1 MGIFVFF
8 GSFIVY
14 LFTLAPGIV
23 AAGDNAELITSSWTL
38 GIAHPPGY
46 PLFCAA
52 GKLLCFLPVSSIA
65 VRVNLMSALF
75 GALTVYFLYLSIF
88 KLTRNKPASALG
100 ALSFAFSLLF
110 WKYSVIAEVFTLNT
124 LFAAAILY
132 LLLLWKD
139 SKHAALIPISAF
151 LFGLGLANHQ
161 TLIFILPAVLLF
173 VFASGRKALSAKTML
188 LSFGLMLLG
197 LLFYI
202 YLPLRATAN
211 PPINWMDPQTFDGFK
226 RSIFRN
232 IYGGVSLN
240 LPQVFQFKNSVF
252 YDYWLNLLAA
262 YWYTG
267 AIFVAAGTYYLVKKK
282 DLLLMPALLLSG
294 IFFVLMLAYDNNPV
308 FFSIVRR
315 FYLLSFLFWA
325 VLLGCGASLL
335 ASRIP
340 KLAGYA
346 LPILVILPLALNYG
360 SINKTSDNFLEDF
373 CKDALRCCKGK
384 SALIV
389 TGDST
394 IMGFDYLSYVDKR
407 RPDVLVF
414 SMEKLSHKWYVDTL
428 RRREPGISLPF
439 ERIQINQTLE
449 AFISG
454 NPGRNF
460 YTLGIPGNK
469 AGTTYLLYNRLLVS
483 EARRTPP
490 DTGVFSEIDGLRRKA
505 SVFSYSA
512 DTNTPADFREELIL
526 FCARTQMEAGFFF
539 YSNGR
544 IKEAIPFYELSLKMA
559 PRLPDSNKH
568 LGKLYFDLKDP
579 ARSKEYFARYLSSD
593 VSHDPDSKIMRDF
606 VNSK

>member
-1 MGIFVFF
+1 
-8 GSFIVY
+8 
-14 LFTLAPGIV
+14 
-23 AAGDNAELITSSWTL
+23 
-38 GIAHPPGY
+38 
-46 PLFCAA
+46 
-52 GKLLCFLPVSSIA
+52 
-65 VRVNLMSALF
+65 MSALF
-75 GALTVYFLYLSIF
+75 GALTVYFLYLSIL
-88 KLTRNKPASALG
+88 KLTRDKPASTLG

-139 SKHAALIPISAF
+139 SKNAALISLSAF
-151 LFGLGLANHQ
+151 LFGLGLTNQQ

-173 VFASGRKALSAKTML
+173 IFSAGRPALSIKTLFISFSL
-188 LSFGLMLLG
+188 LLLG

-202 YLPLRATAN
+202 YLPLRAAAN
-211 PPINWMDPQTFDGFK
+211 PPLNWMDPQTIEAFK
-226 RSIFRN
+226 RAIFRN

-240 LPQVFQFKNSVF
+240 LSQIFQYKNSVF
-252 YDYWLNLLAA
+252 YDYLLNLLSAFT
-262 YWYTG
+262 YLG
-267 AIFVAAGTYYLVKKK
+267 ALFIAAGVYYLARKK
-282 DLLLMPALLLSG
+282 DLLVIPAMLFSG
-294 IFFVLMLAYDNNPV
+294 IFFVLLLIWDRNPV
-308 FFSIVRR
+308 FFSIARR
-315 FYLLSFLFWA
+315 FYILSFFFGA
-325 VLLGCGASLL
+325 VLLGCGASVLT
-335 ASRIP
+335 SRIP
-340 KLAGYA
+340 KFAGYA
-346 LPILVILPLALNYG
+346 LLSLLLFPLIFNYG
-360 SINKTSDNFLEDF
+360 TIAGATDNFLEDF
-373 CKDALRCCKGK
+373 CKDSLRCCNKK
-384 SALIV
+384 PVLIV
-389 TGDST
+389 SGDST
-394 IMGFDYLSYVDKR
+394 IMGFDYLSFVDGR
-407 RPDVLVF
+407 RPDVLVL
-414 SMEKLSHKWYVDTL
+414 SIEKLSHKWYVDTL

-579 ARSKEYFARYLSSD
+579 ARSKEYFARYLSYD